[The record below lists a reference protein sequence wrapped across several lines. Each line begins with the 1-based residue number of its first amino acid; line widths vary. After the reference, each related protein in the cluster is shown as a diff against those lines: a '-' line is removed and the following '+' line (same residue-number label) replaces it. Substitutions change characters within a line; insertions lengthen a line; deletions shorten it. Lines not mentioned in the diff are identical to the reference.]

1 MQGTTNGFRL
11 LNGEPVCKRS
21 RSKGTGSSGE
31 RGPRGFAGPVGQRGA
46 AGLEGPQGPGGSEGM
61 MGPAGQVLSYA
72 SANLPSGVSQGTTVF
87 NTTLGLNIY
96 YKNTSWFKVSNN
108 NLVSGNKPKIMC
120 VGDSI
125 TVGYTDN
132 PNWVNHPY
140 RHGYREGIFN
150 RMGSNIEFVGGS
162 TEPTVPAGPMGIPG
176 TIPFIFGSPEPLIS
190 SPTSVELYVGA
201 TFTDSVGNNWVIT
214 TKTDVNN
221 YIVQQNGSGTNYR
234 YIINGTY
241 IEFQNMNGVKIVSG
255 PWDNETKS
263 VAYTENNITW
273 SYQPL
278 PIQTL
283 YLHKNNFFCGC

>member
-1 MQGTTNGFRL
+1 MFNNGFRMF
-11 LNGEPVCKRS
+11 NGEPVCKRT
-21 RSKGTGSSGE
+21 RSEGTGSSGE
-31 RGPRGFAGPVGQRGA
+31 MGPMGPMGPAGTD
-46 AGLEGPQGPGGSEGM
+46 GLDGVDGLVGPQGPGGSEGM

-162 TEPTVPAGPMGIPG
+162 TEPI
-176 TIPFIFGSPEPLIS
+176 L
-190 SPTSVELYVGA
+190 
-201 TFTDSVGNNWVIT
+201 
-214 TKTDVNN
+214 
-221 YIVQQNGSGTNYR
+221 
-234 YIINGTY
+234 
-241 IEFQNMNGVKIVSG
+241 
-255 PWDNETKS
+255 
-263 VAYTENNITW
+263 
-273 SYQPL
+273 
-278 PIQTL
+278 TL
-283 YLHKNNFFCGC
+283 